1 MIRTTAK
8 PFSFRKIKRQSHRLK
23 TKEHPHGV
31 LNGLRGSSEGIE
43 ISHCI
48 LTRTT
53 RYGKSPRGSSTPGR
67 AEFQQGQARRHDQ
80 TAHQRHQRIGSG
92 GFRQFSAFILG
103 IGLIRLSRLGQL
115 GTPLGRRFRKFGLL
129 HGLLVGIPRLLRIFR
144 SGSRRIAGTVP
155 GIAGAVT
162 GIAGTVTGTAG
173 TVTGTAGTVTGTA
186 GTVTG
191 IAGTVTGIAGTVTG
205 TAGTVTGIAGTV
217 TGIAG
222 AVTGTAGTPF

>member
-1 MIRTTAK
+1 PVSSAMIRTTAK

-31 LNGLRGSSEGIE
+31 LNGLRGYSEGIE

-48 LTRTT
+48 PTRTT
-53 RYGKSPRGSSTPGR
+53 RYGKSPRGSSTPAP

-103 IGLIRLSRLGQL
+103 IGLVRLSGLGKL
-115 GTPLGRRFRKFGLL
+115 GTALGRRFRKIRLLYRGLL
-129 HGLLVGIPRLLRIFR
+129 IGGIPRLLRILR
-144 SGSRRIAGTVP
+144 SGSRRIAGITGVA
-155 GIAGAVT
+155 GIAGVTRVT
-162 GIAGTVTGTAG
+162 GIAGVTGITGTAGTVTGTAG

-186 GTVTG
+186 GT
-191 IAGTVTGIAGTVTG
+191 
-205 TAGTVTGIAGTV
+205 
-217 TGIAG
+217 
-222 AVTGTAGTPF
+222 PFIR